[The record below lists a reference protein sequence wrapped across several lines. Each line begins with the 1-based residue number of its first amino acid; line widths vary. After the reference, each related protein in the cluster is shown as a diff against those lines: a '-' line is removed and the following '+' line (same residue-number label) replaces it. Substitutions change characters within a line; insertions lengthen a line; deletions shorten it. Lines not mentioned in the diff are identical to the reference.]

1 MPARKKATTNDKPQ
15 TDIQFLK
22 EAALKEAACPT
33 SSGKSTLG
41 YLIKADNSGEIFL
54 TVVSNTGGGFFSRG
68 EWISLSDIQAAIE
81 AWPEDSPITSMAFAR
96 LYRGKSANNPG
107 FLTAVLVAEGLL
119 EPLGDR
125 KRVHRACD
133 PTAFLEQIEELKAGS
148 ANPAPKAKARTK
160 AKSTAR
166 STAKAPRKSPTRRK
180 KSS

>member
-1 MPARKKATTNDKPQ
+1 MPARKKATTDDKPQ
-15 TDIQFLK
+15 PTIKVLEK
-22 EAALKEAACPT
+22 TCPT

-41 YLIKADNSGEIFL
+41 YQIRSDDAGEIFL
-54 TVVSNTGGGFFSRG
+54 TVVSNTGGGFFSAG

-81 AWPEDSPITSMAFAR
+81 AWPDDAPITSMAFGR

-125 KRVHRACD
+125 KRVYSACD

-148 ANPAPKAKARTK
+148 ANPAPKAKTRAK

-166 STAKAPRKSPTRRK
+166 STATTPRKTTTRRK

>member
-1 MPARKKATTNDKPQ
+1 MPARKKATTNDKSQSP
-15 TDIQFLK
+15 IQVLK
-22 EAALKEAACPT
+22 EATCKT

-41 YLIKADNSGEIFL
+41 YQIGTDDSGEIFF
-54 TVVSNTGGGFFSRG
+54 TVISNTGGGFFSAG

-81 AWPEDSPITSMAFAR
+81 AWPADASITSMAFAR

-125 KRVHRACD
+125 KRVHSACD
-133 PTAFLEQIEELKAGS
+133 PTAFLEQIEALKADAGS
-148 ANPAPKAKARTK
+148 PAPKAKTRAK

-166 STAKAPRKSPTRRK
+166 SNAKTPRKTTTRRK

>member
-1 MPARKKATTNDKPQ
+1 MATQKRATTKDKPQ
-15 TDIQFLK
+15 PTIQVK
-22 EAALKEAACPT
+22 EASCKTASA
-33 SSGKSTLG
+33 KSTLG
-41 YLIKADNSGEIFL
+41 YQIFIDDSGEIFF
-54 TVVSNTGGGFFSRG
+54 TVVSNTGGGFFSAG
-68 EWISLSDIQAAIE
+68 EWISFSDIQAAIE
-81 AWPEDSPITSMAFAR
+81 TWPKDAPITSMAFAR

-133 PTAFLEQIEELKAGS
+133 PTRFLEKIEALKADAGS
-148 ANPAPKAKARTK
+148 PAPKAKTRAK

-166 STAKAPRKSPTRRK
+166 STAKAPRKSTTRRR